1 MRIIG
6 GIHKGKRIDVVKGL
20 PVRPT
25 TDFAKEALF
34 NILINKL
41 DFENLQVLD
50 LFSGTGNISL
60 ECASRG
66 ANVTAIDANF
76 KCTKFVHDTAKQLN
90 LLVNT
95 YKSDV
100 FKFISSHEQS
110 YDLIFADPPYDLVNI
125 PDIHKYVFEN
135 HLLKENGWLIIEH
148 GAKTKLETLPYFTEH
163 RKYGNVNFSFF
174 SNTSMDVTNS

>member
-34 NILINKL
+34 NILYNKI
-41 DFENLQVLD
+41 DFEGAEILD
-50 LFSGTGNISL
+50 LFSGTGNIAL

-66 ANVTAIDANF
+66 AQVTAIDMHF
-76 KCTKFVHDTAKQLN
+76 GCVKFLSDTAKKLD
-90 LLVNT
+90 LT
-95 YKSDV
+95 ITTFKSDV
-100 FKFISSHEQS
+100 FKFLATHHKS
-110 YDLIFADPPYDLVNI
+110 YDVVFADPPYDLENI
-125 PDIHKYVFEN
+125 TDIHKYVFDN
-135 HLLKENGWLIIEH
+135 NMLKANGWLILEH
-148 GAKTKLETLPYFTEH
+148 GPKTKLESLTNFIEH

-174 SNTSMDVTNS
+174 QMSTLNT

>member
-34 NILINKL
+34 NILNNKIEF
-41 DFENLQVLD
+41 DGIQVLD

-66 ANVTAIDANF
+66 ANVTSIDANF
-76 KCTKFVHDTAKQLN
+76 KCMKFISDTAKQLN
-90 LLVNT
+90 LPVNT
-95 YKSDV
+95 FKSDV
-100 FKFISSHEQS
+100 FKFIGSHHHA
-110 YDLIFADPPYDLVNI
+110 YDLIFADPPYDLENI

-135 HLLKENGWLIIEH
+135 NLLKENGWLIIEH
-148 GAKTKLETLPYFTEH
+148 GAKTKLETLPHFAEH

-174 SNTSMDVTNS
+174 KSIQNT